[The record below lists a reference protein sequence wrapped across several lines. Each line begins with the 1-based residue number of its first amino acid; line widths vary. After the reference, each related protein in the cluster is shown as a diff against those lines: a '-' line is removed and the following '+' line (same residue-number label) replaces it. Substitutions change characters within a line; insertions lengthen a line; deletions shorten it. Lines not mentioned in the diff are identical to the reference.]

1 MSLAKLRLL
10 GFIVC
15 ASCSKVPAPTAHGTD
30 GRLDA
35 GSPASPSSSSVTA
48 APATVAT
55 ASASPLGTSTP
66 TKSRAPSFALLR
78 EFADG
83 KAPAEALID
92 ADRGVAFVTVGPE
105 GGAMGQPKVIDE
117 AKRHCGKDARQLAVK
132 AIRAALA
139 NGPHAEELD
148 EVAPCT
154 PLACTRHPRGE
165 WDSETTFGFRRT
177 KEGTLALD
185 SVVTVLDVPVRAGA
199 EHDAEK
205 AARHVKRLD
214 AVRCATKP

>member
-1 MSLAKLRLL
+1 MSLATLRLL
-10 GFIVC
+10 GFVVC
-15 ASCSKVPAPTAHGTD
+15 ASCAKVPPHAAHGTG
-30 GRLDA
+30 GRLGA
-35 GSPASPSSSSVTA
+35 ASSAPPSSSVTA
-48 APATVAT
+48 DPATVAT
-55 ASASPLGTSTP
+55 ASARPLGTSTP
-66 TKSRAPSFALLR
+66 PKSRAPSFALLR
-78 EFADG
+78 ELADG
-83 KAPAEALID
+83 KAAVEALID
-92 ADRGVAFVTVGPE
+92 VDRGVAFVTVGPE
-105 GGAMGQPKVIDE
+105 GGAMGQEKLIDE
-117 AKRHCGKDARQLAVK
+117 AKRHCGEDARQRALN

-148 EVAPCT
+148 AVAPCT
-154 PLACTRHPRGE
+154 PLVCTRHPRGE

-214 AVRCATKP
+214 AVRCPTKP